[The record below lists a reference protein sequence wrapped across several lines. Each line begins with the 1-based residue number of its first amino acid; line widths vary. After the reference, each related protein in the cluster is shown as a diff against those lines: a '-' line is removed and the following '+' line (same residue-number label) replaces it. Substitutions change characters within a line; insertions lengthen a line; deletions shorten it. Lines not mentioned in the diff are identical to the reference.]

1 MSCGAWM
8 QHLSFSLFPGIC
20 LLCGC
25 PSGRALDLC
34 APCAAGLPLL
44 TTACDRCALPLPTS
58 GICGQCQQRPPPFAV
73 TLAACHHR
81 QPVAGMIHR
90 LKYGS
95 DLAQA
100 APLAA
105 LLGQRLQTR
114 VEPLP
119 EALVPV
125 PLHWRRQLRRGF
137 NQALELALPLGRMLD
152 VPVAANLVKRVRATP
167 SQVGLARAERQRNL
181 ASAFRVRAHTLP
193 RHIALIDDV
202 ITTGSTVA
210 AVASC
215 LRAAGVARIEVW
227 AVARA
232 GLAN

>member
-1 MSCGAWM
+1 M
-8 QHLSFSLFPGIC
+8 QRLSFSLFPGIC

-25 PSGRALDLC
+25 PSRRALDLC

-44 TTACDRCALPLPTS
+44 TAACDRCALPLPAP
-58 GICGQCQQRPPPFAV
+58 GVCGQCLQHPPPFAMA
-73 TLAACHHR
+73 LAACHHR

-90 LKYGS
+90 LKYGG

-105 LLGQRLQTR
+105 LLAQRLR
-114 VEPLP
+114 ARIDDPLP

-125 PLHWRRQLRRGF
+125 PLHWRRRLRRGF

-152 VPVAANLVKRVRATP
+152 VPVAANLVKRARATP
-167 SQVGLARAERQRNL
+167 FQVGLARAERRRNL
-181 ASAFRVRAHTLP
+181 AGAFRVCARTLP

-210 AVASC
+210 ALASC